1 MPLDPRT
8 VGYDVLDM
16 HHASAFEREVRAQ
29 FNTAF
34 IDLVYDVNP
43 DFTMKN
49 QIFFDNMNQHKL
61 SNQPC
66 CGPQDVYVYEDKFTL
81 TRRINGLPQWLRV
94 NALGSVN
101 FRLTRTETRSGSG
114 GGDFGTHRSDAMAAN
129 WVDKT
134 GGMTAN
140 TTFTNPFDNSLL
152 SADGSP
158 IGSPAMSRFWES
170 GLGLMFDVDFFT
182 KTNLLVGGRYDT
194 SKAKR
199 RTDASGFNG
208 STGTSANPGAPITTG
223 TYVSGSDGG
232 KSFSISLSHEFPFK
246 IRPYVTYAEASIALD
261 GNNNG
266 LSDAIIRSGH
276 IGEAR
281 ISEVG
286 MKTSLFGDKLFFS
299 VAGYEQTRI
308 NVTNSDDDSAIVDAF
323 ASSTITRGAEVEF
336 KWAPMRN
343 LFVSLYG
350 MTQKTRFDPNVG
362 GTILVDARTLGFKDV
377 LDPATGAVIYPAEAF
392 LYGGRSRITLPD
404 DIPEYRYKSGNPE
417 RQFGLS
423 MNYQMDNGLGFTFSG
438 NRFSEVCTGRLCLVT
453 LPAANIA
460 NAGMFFDHGKWHAKL
475 DIYNLF
481 DERYFKP
488 RTGDTLGDVLAQAMP
503 DRRWQVTIKMDF
515 L

>member
-1 MPLDPRT
+1 
-8 VGYDVLDM
+8 
-16 HHASAFEREVRAQ
+16 
-29 FNTAF
+29 
-34 IDLVYDVNP
+34 
-43 DFTMKN
+43 
-49 QIFFDNMNQHKL
+49 
-61 SNQPC
+61 
-66 CGPQDVYVYEDKFTL
+66 VYVYEDKFTL
-81 TRRINGLPQWLRV
+81 TRRINGVPAWLRV
-94 NALGSVN
+94 NTLGSIN
-101 FRLTRTETRSGSG
+101 FRLTRAETRSGSA
-114 GGDFGTHRSDAMAAN
+114 GGDFGTHRSDAMAPT
-129 WVDKT
+129 WIDKL

-158 IGSPAMSRFWES
+158 IGSPAMSQFWES
-170 GLGLMFDVDFFT
+170 GVGLMFDVDFFT
-182 KTNLLVGGRYDT
+182 KTNLLIGGRYDT

-199 RTDASGFNG
+199 TTDASGFNG
-208 STGTSANPGAPITTG
+208 TTGTSANPGAPITTG
-223 TYVSGSDGG
+223 TYVSGSDSG

-261 GNNNG
+261 GNNNT
-266 LSDAIIRSGH
+266 LSDAVILAGH

-286 MKTSLFGDKLFFS
+286 MKTSMFGDKLFFS

-323 ASSTITRGAEVEF
+323 ASSTITRGTEVEF
-336 KWAPMRN
+336 KWVPMRS

-350 MTQKTRFDPNVG
+350 MTQKTRFDPNIG
-362 GTILVDARTLGFKDV
+362 GTLLVDARTLGFKDV
-377 LDPATGAVIYPAEAF
+377 LDPATGKVIYPAEAF
-392 LYGGRSRITLPD
+392 LYGGRSRIILPD
-404 DIPEYRYKSGNPE
+404 DMSEYRYKSGNPE

-423 MNYQMDNGLGFTFSG
+423 MNYQMQNGLGFTFSG

-453 LPAANIA
+453 LPAYNIA
-460 NAGMFFDHGKWHAKL
+460 NAGIFLDHNKWHAKL

-503 DRRWQVTIKMDF
+503 DRRWQITVKVDF